1 MSGAG
6 EVASTD
12 NRPTVVAL
20 GGGHGLAT
28 TLAAVDS
35 YASHVTAVVSV
46 ADDGGSSGRL
56 REAWQGPAPG
66 DIRRCLI
73 SMAQRSKGP
82 AAAKTWAR
90 ALDYRFAD
98 GELAGHSLGNLV
110 LVGLSETMGDF
121 VQATQQLARLL
132 EVHATVLPATSVPV
146 TLQAEV
152 LALGASRAS
161 LAPVG
166 LPAKAPA
173 RGAGQAPSKTFGA
186 GANLGAESKVV
197 TGQSKIAHAEGPVR
211 KVWLVPP
218 DPPALP
224 EAVRTIASADQVV
237 IGPGSLFTS
246 VLATCLVPG
255 IKEAISR
262 RRGGR
267 VYVCNLRP
275 QDSET
280 LGFDADA
287 HLEALASHG
296 IEVDVVVCD
305 PATEVGAPKLA
316 ARAKPA
322 LVSAAMALPN
332 GHAHDAE
339 RLGKV
344 LAALV
349 GATPA

>member
-1 MSGAG
+1 VSEAA
-6 EVASTD
+6 EIASTGSW
-12 NRPTVVAL
+12 PTVVAL

-35 YASHVTAVVSV
+35 YTSHVTAVVSV

-56 REAWQGPAPG
+56 RETWSGPAPG
-66 DIRRCLI
+66 DVRRCLL
-73 SMAQRSKGP
+73 SMAQKSRGS

-110 LVGLSETMGDF
+110 LVALAETMGDF
-121 VQATQQLARLL
+121 VQATEQLARLL
-132 EVHATVLPATSVPV
+132 EVRATVLPATLVPV

-152 LALGASRAS
+152 AVPGTQRATLAPVAPRTKAPVDSTGQAVSKPYAGKALGAMS
-161 LAPVG
+161 
-166 LPAKAPA
+166 
-173 RGAGQAPSKTFGA
+173 
-186 GANLGAESKVV
+186 EVV
-197 TGQSKIAHAEGPVR
+197 TGQSKITHAKGPVH

-218 DPPALP
+218 DPPAVP
-224 EAVRTIASADQVV
+224 DVIRAIASADQVV

-255 IKEAISR
+255 IKEALSR
-262 RRGGR
+262 RRGSCI
-267 VYVCNLRP
+267 YVCNLRP

-287 HLEALASHG
+287 HLRALAGHG
-296 IEVDVVVCD
+296 VEVDVVVCD
-305 PATEVGAPKLA
+305 PATEVGAPQLPA
-316 ARAKPA
+316 GAKPA
-322 LVSAAMALPN
+322 LVTAAMALPN
-332 GHAHDAE
+332 GHSHDPE

-349 GATPA
+349 GATPS